1 MKLSTL
7 ALAAVAS
14 LTAAAFVP
22 GVRGEDPWEGDVP
35 TGEEIKQLL
44 PEEAGDNAN
53 AVSPPGGGFGFIP
66 DKPCLDCTCDTLDGS
81 GRPKCG
87 VEGTEYADC
96 KCRRRLLN
104 TPNCLPF
111 TASSTATQDRNLVSC
126 MTTKEDISTTCR
138 DNIYDVF
145 LSANDDG
152 QSHLF
157 ITAMMKEEVENGAD
171 NNNCP
176 PAILLD
182 HTREGEKKVLV
193 LLEDKIDEVKEL
205 PRHFL
210 GEASLVD
217 ILVAEESVEAIEPSN
232 YDYFYNSCAH
242 YAQRI
247 WRSLGLKETKE
258 LGDFVIDNV
267 INDVKGMKI
276 AKKSKG
282 RSLRTLAA
290 FAIGGKGGYENYL
303 KDVVYSQLNLV

>member
-7 ALAAVAS
+7 ALAAAAS
-14 LTAAAFVP
+14 LTAAFVP

-35 TGEEIKQLL
+35 TEEEIEQLL
-44 PEEAGDNAN
+44 PEVAGDNAN
-53 AVSPPGGGFGFIP
+53 AVSPVGGGFGRTL
-66 DKPCLDCTCDTLDGS
+66 DPCRDCTCDSSDTSKPSCD
-81 GRPKCG
+81 CG
-87 VEGTEYADC
+87 AFSDLNCC
-96 KCRRRLLN
+96 KNRRRLLN

-157 ITAMMKEEVENGAD
+157 LTAMMKEEVENGAD

-217 ILVAEESVEAIEPSN
+217 ILVAEESVEAIDPSN

-242 YAQRI
+242 YALYI
-247 WRSLGLKETKE
+247 LRSLGLKETKE

-282 RSLRTLAA
+282 RSLRALAA
-290 FAIGGKGGYENYL
+290 FAIGGKAGYENYL
-303 KDVVYSQLNLV
+303 KDVVYPQLNLV

>member
-7 ALAAVAS
+7 ALAAAAS
-14 LTAAAFVP
+14 LTAAFVP

-35 TGEEIKQLL
+35 TGEEIEQLL
-44 PEEAGDNAN
+44 PEVAGDNAN
-53 AVSPPGGGFGFIP
+53 AVSPVGGGFGLP
-66 DKPCLDCTCDTLDGS
+66 LDVCDLCTCDTSDDS
-81 GRPKCG
+81 IAQCG
-87 VEGTEYADC
+87 VDGTATENCNC
-96 KCRRRLLN
+96 KNRRRLLN

-157 ITAMMKEEVENGAD
+157 LIAMMKEEVENGAD

-176 PAILLD
+176 PALLLD

-242 YAQRI
+242 YALYI
-247 WRSLGLKETKE
+247 LRSL
-258 LGDFVIDNV
+258 
-267 INDVKGMKI
+267 
-276 AKKSKG
+276 
-282 RSLRTLAA
+282 
-290 FAIGGKGGYENYL
+290 
-303 KDVVYSQLNLV
+303 

>member
-1 MKLSTL
+1 MKLSTI
-7 ALAAVAS
+7 ALAAAAS
-14 LTAAAFVP
+14 LTAAFVP

-35 TGEEIKQLL
+35 TVEEIKQLL

-53 AVSPPGGGFGFIP
+53 AVSPVGGGLGSPFIA
-66 DKPCLDCTCDTLDGS
+66 CESCTCDTSDDSIAQCGVDGS
-81 GRPKCG
+81 SFANC
-87 VEGTEYADC
+87 TC
-96 KCRRRLLN
+96 KRRRLLN

-182 HTREGEKKVLV
+182 HTREGEKKVIV

-242 YAQRI
+242 YALYI
-247 WRSLGLKETKE
+247 LRSLGLKETKE

-282 RSLRTLAA
+282 RSLRALAA

-303 KDVVYSQLNLV
+303 KDVVYPQLHLV

>member
-7 ALAAVAS
+7 ALAAAAS
-14 LTAAAFVP
+14 LTAAFVP

-35 TGEEIKQLL
+35 TEEEIKQLL

-53 AVSPPGGGFGFIP
+53 AVSPVGGGFGGGGTTPICGF
-66 DKPCLDCTCDTLDGS
+66 DCTCDTSDTS
-81 GRPKCG
+81 KPDCRD
-87 VEGTEYADC
+87 EGYEDC
-96 KCRRRLLN
+96 KCDDRRRLLN

-111 TASSTATQDRNLVSC
+111 TASTATQDRNLVSC

-157 ITAMMKEEVENGAD
+157 LIAMMKEEVENGAD

-182 HTREGEKKVLV
+182 HTREGEKKVIA

-242 YAQRI
+242 YALYI
-247 WRSLGLKETKE
+247 LRSLGLKETKE